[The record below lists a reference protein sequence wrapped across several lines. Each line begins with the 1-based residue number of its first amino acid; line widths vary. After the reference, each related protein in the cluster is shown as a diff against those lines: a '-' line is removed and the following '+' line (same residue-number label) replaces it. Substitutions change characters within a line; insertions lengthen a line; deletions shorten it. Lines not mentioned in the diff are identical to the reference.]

1 MVNTKITI
9 RQAINQVSDREWTNH
24 KNGKGSIKNAQ
35 VFEKYYGHESL
46 LNHLATEDVRNFK
59 HHCRS
64 RTEL

>member
-9 RQAINQVSDREWTNH
+9 RQAINQVSEREWTNH

-46 LNHLATEDVRNFK
+46 LNH
-59 HHCRS
+59 
-64 RTEL
+64 